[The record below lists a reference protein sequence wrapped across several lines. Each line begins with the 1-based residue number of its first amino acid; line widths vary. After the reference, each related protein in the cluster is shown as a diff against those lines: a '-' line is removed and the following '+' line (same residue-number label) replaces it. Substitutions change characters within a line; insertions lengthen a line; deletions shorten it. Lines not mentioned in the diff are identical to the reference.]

1 MKYLFCIPALII
13 AVTAKAQNAFQ
24 VQNVYTG
31 YAVNGNDIVIPTFN
45 AITDLSSNQ
54 YFSKK
59 WLTGSVTTTDKNTFG
74 DRLVFM
80 YDKVNNNLYF
90 KNADSDKIYRADMAK
105 VSSFDLVKDNK
116 EHIFIKGDFVN
127 SDYSGKF
134 FEVLILNENKYS
146 LFKLTQT
153 EFQHS
158 QTSAASQ
165 AMTESISPGSY
176 VDKATY
182 FLYANH
188 TLTPVELKKKNF
200 AEGLGFN
207 AEKAEDYIK
216 SNKGSFN
223 ESYVIA
229 MLNDINGSIK

>member
-116 EHIFIKGDFVN
+116 EHIFIKGDC
-127 SDYSGKF
+127 
-134 FEVLILNENKYS
+134 
-146 LFKLTQT
+146 
-153 EFQHS
+153 EFR
-158 QTSAASQ
+158 
-165 AMTESISPGSY
+165 
-176 VDKATY
+176 
-182 FLYANH
+182 L
-188 TLTPVELKKKNF
+188 
-200 AEGLGFN
+200 
-207 AEKAEDYIK
+207 
-216 SNKGSFN
+216 
-223 ESYVIA
+223 
-229 MLNDINGSIK
+229 